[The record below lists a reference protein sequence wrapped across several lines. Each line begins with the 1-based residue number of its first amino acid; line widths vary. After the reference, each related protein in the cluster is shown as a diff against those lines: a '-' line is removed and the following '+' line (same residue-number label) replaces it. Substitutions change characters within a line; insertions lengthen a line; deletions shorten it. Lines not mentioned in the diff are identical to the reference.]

1 MVPSTRSS
9 STPVT
14 VMVCGVSQ
22 FAAVKVT
29 LAGTVASPVS
39 SDVIV
44 RTTSEV
50 GSASRTIV
58 NVSVLPDSSTSV
70 AASVSSI
77 VNPATSSSR
86 VSTETVWS
94 ARSSKLSSDAVSKIA
109 IVMFVVWSPSTT
121 FSSTPVTVTVCG
133 VSQFSDV
140 NVTELGFTEA
150 SVVDSLVMVRTT
162 SEVG

>member
-1 MVPSTRSS
+1 MIVEVIVPSTRSS

-14 VMVCGVSQ
+14 VTVCAVSQ
-22 FAAVKVT
+22 LTGVKVT

-50 GSASRTIV
+50 GSASRTTV
-58 NVSVLPDSSTSV
+58 NMSVLPDSSTSV

-86 VSTETVWS
+86 VSTETV
-94 ARSSKLSSDAVSKIA
+94 
-109 IVMFVVWSPSTT
+109 
-121 FSSTPVTVTVCG
+121 
-133 VSQFSDV
+133 
-140 NVTELGFTEA
+140 
-150 SVVDSLVMVRTT
+150 
-162 SEVG
+162 

>member
-1 MVPSTRSS
+1 MVIVEVTVPSTRSS

-14 VMVCGVSQ
+14 VTVCGVSQ
-22 FAAVKVT
+22 LTGVKVT

-50 GSASRTIV
+50 GSASRTTV
-58 NVSVLPDSSTSV
+58 NMSVLPDSSTSV

-86 VSTETVWS
+86 VSTETV
-94 ARSSKLSSDAVSKIA
+94 
-109 IVMFVVWSPSTT
+109 
-121 FSSTPVTVTVCG
+121 
-133 VSQFSDV
+133 
-140 NVTELGFTEA
+140 
-150 SVVDSLVMVRTT
+150 
-162 SEVG
+162 

>member
-1 MVPSTRSS
+1 MIVEVMVPSMMLS

-22 FAAVKVT
+22 SAAVKVT

-50 GSASRTIV
+50 GSASRTTV
-58 NVSVLPDSSTSV
+58 NISVLPDSSTSV
-70 AASVSSI
+70 DPSVSSI

-86 VSTETVWS
+86 VSTETV
-94 ARSSKLSSDAVSKIA
+94 
-109 IVMFVVWSPSTT
+109 
-121 FSSTPVTVTVCG
+121 
-133 VSQFSDV
+133 
-140 NVTELGFTEA
+140 
-150 SVVDSLVMVRTT
+150 
-162 SEVG
+162 